1 LFICGHI
8 LIAGF
13 SKLIT
18 MFVCQGYEIGPQTP
32 AAGTLP
38 IKLYPIY
45 VEAIDILSSKLGK

>member
-1 LFICGHI
+1 ML
-8 LIAGF
+8 
-13 SKLIT
+13 
-18 MFVCQGYEIGPQTP
+18 VCQGYEIGPQTP